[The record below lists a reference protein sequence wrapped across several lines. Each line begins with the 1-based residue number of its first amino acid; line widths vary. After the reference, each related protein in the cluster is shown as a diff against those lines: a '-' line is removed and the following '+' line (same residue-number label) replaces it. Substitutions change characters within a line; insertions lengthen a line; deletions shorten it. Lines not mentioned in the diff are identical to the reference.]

1 MTDKLNRM
9 FHLLLKHAK
18 LITGWSLVL
27 AVLSVGISLLFPK
40 QYSATSQV
48 LIISRD
54 KTGVDPYTQARSAE
68 RIGVNLAQIMKT
80 TDFFNKT
87 LNSPAVS
94 FNKDAWKT
102 LPDRQQ
108 RKKWAKD
115 VQATMIYGTGLMRIK
130 VYAGSKEEAVN
141 LSGAVTQT
149 VSAQGWEYLG
159 GDVAIKMVSTP
170 LAAKW
175 PARPNLPINSA
186 VGLLAGFFLSSLWVV
201 RRKKHLFGISV

>member
-1 MTDKLNRM
+1 M
-9 FHLLLKHAK
+9 FRLLSKHAK
-18 LITGWSLVL
+18 LITTWSLVL
-27 AVLSVGISLLFPK
+27 AFLSVGLSMFFPK

-87 LNSPAVS
+87 LNSTAFP
-94 FNKDAWKT
+94 FDKEQWKK
-102 LPDRQQ
+102 LSDRAQ

-130 VYAGSKEEAVN
+130 VYANSKEEAVN

-159 GDVAIKMVSTP
+159 GDVAIKTVSTP
-170 LAAKW
+170 LVAKW
-175 PARPNLPINSA
+175 PARPNLPVNFV
-186 VGLLAGFFLSSLWVV
+186 VGLLVGFFISSLWVV
-201 RRKKHLFGISV
+201 RRKKHIFGISV

>member
-1 MTDKLNRM
+1 M
-9 FHLLLKHAK
+9 FRLLFKHIK
-18 LITGWSLVL
+18 LIVAWALVL
-27 AVLSVGISLLFPK
+27 AFLSVGISWFFPK

-68 RIGVNLAQIMKT
+68 RVGVNLAQIMKT

-87 LNSPAVS
+87 LNSTVVS
-94 FNKDAWKT
+94 FNKDAWKK

-115 VQATMIYGTGLMRIK
+115 VQAAMIYGTGLMSIK
-130 VYAGSKEEAVN
+130 VYAESKEEAVS

-159 GDVAIKMVSTP
+159 GDVAIKIVSTP
-170 LAAKW
+170 LVAKW
-175 PARPNLPINSA
+175 QARPNLPVNFA
-186 VGLLAGFFLSSLWVV
+186 VGLLVGFFISSLWVA
-201 RRKKHLFGISV
+201 RRKKHIFGISI

>member
-1 MTDKLNRM
+1 M
-9 FHLLLKHAK
+9 FRLLSKHIK
-18 LITGWSLVL
+18 LITSWALVL
-27 AVLSVGISLLFPK
+27 AFLSVGVSFLFPK

-54 KTGVDPYTQARSAE
+54 KAGVDPYTQARSAE

-87 LNSPAVS
+87 LNSTAFP
-94 FNKDAWKT
+94 FNKEVWKKLT
-102 LPDRQQ
+102 DRQQ

-115 VQATMIYGTGLMRIK
+115 VQASMIYGTGLMRIK
-130 VYAGSKEEAVN
+130 VYAGSKEEAAN

-159 GDVAIKMVSTP
+159 GDVAIKTVSTP
-170 LAAKW
+170 LVSNW
-175 PARPNLPINSA
+175 PARPDLPVNFA
-186 VGLLAGFFLSSLWVV
+186 VGLLAGGLISGLWVLRYK
-201 RRKKHLFGISV
+201 RRALFGK